1 MALSIA
7 DIRHLFDTYGG
18 LAYSGEPVT
27 QLQHALQTATLAQD
41 SGARAELV
49 TASLLH
55 DLGHLLNRQGETPT
69 ERGIDDLHQ
78 YYALPFL
85 RPLFADAVLEPIR
98 LHVDAKRCLCAID
111 PTYRAKL
118 SADSVRSLRLQG
130 GVFSEHEAQSFL
142 SQPYAEDALSLR
154 RWDDLAKDAS
164 RSTPTLAHFLAIAES
179 VTKPGEAMLSP
190 GSASAGTSSHSP

>member
-7 DIRHLFDTYGG
+7 GIRHLFDTCGG

-27 QLQHALQTATLAQD
+27 QLQHALQSATLAQD
-41 SGARAELV
+41 AGASAELV

-55 DLGHLLNRQGETPT
+55 DLGHLLNLQGETPT

-85 RPLFADAVLEPIR
+85 RPVFTDAVLEPIR

-111 PTYRAKL
+111 PAYLGKL
-118 SADSVRSLRLQG
+118 SADSVRSLQLQG
-130 GVFSEHEAQSFL
+130 GVFSTDEARAFL
-142 SQPYAEDALSLR
+142 AKPCAEDALALR

-164 RSTPTLAHFLAIAES
+164 RSTPALAHFLAIAEGIM
-179 VTKPGEAMLSP
+179 KPV
-190 GSASAGTSSHSP
+190 